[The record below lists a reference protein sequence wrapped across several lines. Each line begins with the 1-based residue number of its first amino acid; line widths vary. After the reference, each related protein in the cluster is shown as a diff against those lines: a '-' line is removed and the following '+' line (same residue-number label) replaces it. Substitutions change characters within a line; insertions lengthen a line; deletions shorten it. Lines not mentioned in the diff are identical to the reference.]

1 MDIGPEQDPI
11 EMPIP
16 LDPAKVPIHEP
27 APVAVPAEPTV
38 EPAKEP
44 AHAGWNEYEQLD
56 LDYIALDYIAKV
68 CRHG

>member
-1 MDIGPEQDPI
+1 
-11 EMPIP
+11 MPIP

-56 LDYIALDYIAKV
+56 LDYIAKV